1 MPAPEFGA
9 DGTPWDRPWSHPDR
23 HPRPALR
30 LWVPVFV
37 SLVVQIPA
45 SLFAWQGPRSLG
57 HGPEFRSDLGPALA
71 LALIGPLAL
80 IGARRFPGPVVAVVA
95 AAAVADL
102 MLASGTPGPPYIA
115 LAFAIVGAIVR
126 GARPWAWASV
136 GVVWLGTLAAVLIRG
151 SDIAPGRAAF
161 TTFGVLAML
170 GIGEAMRARRERI
183 AEYRRASL
191 QRRQGAAEAERVR
204 IARELHDVLAHSLS
218 SINVQAGVGLHLMD
232 RDPAQAAAALAEIKA
247 TSKTALDEVRSVLGV
262 LRSDDGAASPLAPE
276 PDLSQLE
283 RLAASVTARG
293 VAVRLDVAPDVLP
306 GVMPRP
312 LQLALYR
319 IVQESLTNVLR
330 HANASSASV
339 SVRREAGHYVVEV
352 LDDGRGSTPGAKT
365 GTSSGTSSGTDPGQD
380 ADATAGV
387 TGGRGVLG
395 MRERAELL
403 GGTLEAGPR
412 PGGGYRV
419 LARIPAPA
427 LEEQEESA

>member
-9 DGTPWDRPWSHPDR
+9 DGAPWDRPWSHPDR

-30 LWVPVFV
+30 LWVPVLL
-37 SLVVQIPA
+37 SLFIQVPA
-45 SLFAWQGPRSLG
+45 SIFAGQGPRFLG
-57 HGPEFRSDLGPALA
+57 HGPEVRADVGPALA
-71 LALIGPLAL
+71 FALIGPLAL

-102 MLASGTPGPPYIA
+102 MLASSAPGPPYIA

-161 TTFGVLAML
+161 TTFGVLAMV
-170 GIGEAMRARRERI
+170 GIGEAVRARRERI
-183 AEYRRASL
+183 AEYRRANL
-191 QRRQGAAEAERVR
+191 QRRQSAAEAERVR

-262 LRSDDGAASPLAPE
+262 LRSDDGAGSPLAPE

-283 RLAASVTARG
+283 RLAASITARG
-293 VAVRLDVAPDVLP
+293 VAVRLDVAPDVQP
-306 GVMPRP
+306 AEVPRP

-330 HANASSASV
+330 HADAAGAIV
-339 SVRREAGHYVVEV
+339 SIRRDGAFYVAEV
-352 LDDGRGSTPGAKT
+352 LDDGRGTKGTKGSDGADDRT
-365 GTSSGTSSGTDPGQD
+365 DTS
-380 ADATAGV
+380 A
-387 TGGRGVLG
+387 GGRGVLG

-419 LARIPAPA
+419 LARIPAPRR
-427 LEEQEESA
+427 ESA

>member
-1 MPAPEFGA
+1 MSAPQFGA
-9 DGTPWDRPWSHPDR
+9 DGAPWERPWSHPDR

-30 LWVPVFV
+30 LWVPVLI
-37 SLVVQIPA
+37 SLLVQVPA
-45 SLFAWQGPRSLG
+45 SLFVWQGPRFAGRALELR
-57 HGPEFRSDLGPALA
+57 PDLGPAFA
-71 LALIGPLAL
+71 LALLGPLAL

-95 AAAVADL
+95 AAAVTDVL
-102 MLASGTPGPPYIA
+102 LASGTPGPPYLA

-136 GVVWLGTLAAVLIRG
+136 GGVWAGTLAAVLVREE
-151 SDIAPGRAAF
+151 DIAPGRAAF
-161 TTFGVLAML
+161 TTFGILAML
-170 GIGEAMRARRERI
+170 GIGEAVRARRERI
-183 AEYRRASL
+183 AEYRRASS
-191 QRRQGAAEAERVR
+191 QHRQTVAEAERVR

-218 SINVQAGVGLHLMD
+218 SINVQAGVGLHLME

-247 TSKTALDEVRSVLGV
+247 TSKTALDEVRAVLGV
-262 LRSDDGAASPLAPE
+262 LRSDEGGGSPLAPE
-276 PDLSQLE
+276 PDLAQLE

-293 VAVRLDVAPDVLP
+293 VAVGLAVAPEVQP
-306 GVMPRP
+306 ARMPRP

-339 SVRREAGHYVVEV
+339 SVRRVAGHYVVEV
-352 LDDGRGSTPGAKT
+352 LDDGRGSAAAAGAGTAPGADAVA
-365 GTSSGTSSGTDPGQD
+365 GTS
-380 ADATAGV
+380 
-387 TGGRGVLG
+387 GGRGVLG

-403 GGTLEAGPR
+403 GGTLDAGPR

-427 LEEQEESA
+427 PEEQEESA